1 MRNLGV
7 YWQCWSQDHSVRPSA
22 KRIADWIKELLNQ
35 TATAQNVAR
44 GLLATVAKLVSAS
57 NSAYMFEREDALK
70 KLRDMLDPGQV
81 LATRPEI
88 CLLSHADSSLSVS
101 VRGVS

>member
-1 MRNLGV
+1 MP
-7 YWQCWSQDHSVRPSA
+7 QCWSQDHSVRPSA
-22 KRIADWIKELLNQ
+22 RRIADWLKELLNQ

-44 GLLATVAKLVSAS
+44 GLLATVARLVSAS

-81 LATRPEI
+81 QQFCVCMCAACASWCT
-88 CLLSHADSSLSVS
+88 C
-101 VRGVS
+101 